1 MQDNQNEELK
11 YVSLSEML
19 KFFQDFGSYDDIQDK
34 TCNTVFEI
42 IETPKRN
49 DVAYE
54 NIEKMDGK
62 NFTSYMIFLMAIRNK
77 EVKEIVSKIK
87 YIFEYIANNDSFLD
101 NEHIEEHDVN
111 IIYNDGK
118 LEYDT
123 FSYMIEDMDFKK
135 NKISQLDF
143 KGFEI
148 RIDAYKLNNIH
159 NRKYFVRESD
169 DGTFGFK
176 CIPSNL
182 LLQAYKMCLNH
193 PLKYNTIHY

>member
-1 MQDNQNEELK
+1 MQDNQNDELK

-77 EVKEIVSKIK
+77 KVKEIVLKVK
-87 YIFEYIANNDSFLD
+87 YIFDYIAND
-101 NEHIEEHDVN
+101 NVLVNNKHMKENNVEINYIE
-111 IIYNDGK
+111 GK
-118 LEYDT
+118 LEYDY
-123 FSYMIEDMDFKK
+123 FSFMIFDME
-135 NKISQLDF
+135 
-143 KGFEI
+143 FEEKTSEKQ
-148 RIDAYKLNNIH
+148 RELN
-159 NRKYFVRESD
+159 
-169 DGTFGFK
+169 
-176 CIPSNL
+176 
-182 LLQAYKMCLNH
+182 
-193 PLKYNTIHY
+193 

>member
-62 NFTSYMIFLMAIRNK
+62 NFSYLRYMFFYQFLMTPATLAGYLS
-77 EVKEIVSKIK
+77 EI
-87 YIFEYIANNDSFLD
+87 
-101 NEHIEEHDVN
+101 
-111 IIYNDGK
+111 
-118 LEYDT
+118 
-123 FSYMIEDMDFKK
+123 FK
-135 NKISQLDF
+135 
-143 KGFEI
+143 
-148 RIDAYKLNNIH
+148 
-159 NRKYFVRESD
+159 RKRVW
-169 DGTFGFK
+169 K
-176 CIPSNL
+176 
-182 LLQAYKMCLNH
+182 
-193 PLKYNTIHY
+193 